1 MKSDFDYDWN
11 KCHYADKNDKFEP
24 IHNCTSTKYDNI
36 HNGDQIKGEL
46 NELKQLLNGKGR

>member
-1 MKSDFDYDWN
+1 MKSDFDYDWK

-24 IHNCTSTKYDNI
+24 VHNCTSTKYDNI

-46 NELKQLLNGKGR
+46 NE